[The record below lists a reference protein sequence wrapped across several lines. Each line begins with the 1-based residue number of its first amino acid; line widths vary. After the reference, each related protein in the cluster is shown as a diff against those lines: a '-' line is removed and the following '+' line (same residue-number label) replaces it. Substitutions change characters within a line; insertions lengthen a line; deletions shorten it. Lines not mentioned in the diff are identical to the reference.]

1 MTIAQVIVGKDDNKL
16 KNKDLTHL
24 SFTVEEASEWTA
36 LFERTSGWFGADG
49 IFSIPLNGG
58 EDADTSKKNVLFI
71 FSDTMIGEIVN
82 GKLQGGSKM
91 VHNSVAY
98 MEENR
103 ADKNEIHFYPDKKN
117 NSDVK
122 TLFTPRTSDAQK
134 GDYYWLGDGFVN
146 HFLKGNTYIFAYH
159 MRNASSKEW
168 SFKQVGN
175 ALLVLKK
182 GSKPPFKNYRQIKTP
197 FLIEGEEETES
208 SSLGAGIFANVQT
221 ADVPA
226 PDGYIYV
233 YGVKGEAKE
242 LIVARVLPENFEN
255 FNQYRFWDGEGW
267 SAGITH
273 ATGIT
278 DSVSNE
284 LSVTPL
290 KDGRYALVFQIN
302 GMSDTIGLRLGLSPY
317 GPFGPI
323 IKVWTCEESQRKN
336 YFTYNAKA
344 HPGLSNPGELIIS
357 YNVNAFDFLN
367 EISANPKLY
376 RPRFIKMKFE

>member
-1 MTIAQVIVGKDDNKL
+1 MTVAQVLVENKGDKL
-16 KNKDLTHL
+16 KNTDLTRL
-24 SFTVEEASEWTA
+24 SFTVEEALDWTA
-36 LFERTSGWFGADG
+36 LFDRTSGWFGADG
-49 IFSIPLNGG
+49 IFSIPLIDREN
-58 EDADTSKKNVLFI
+58 ANTSKKNVLFI
-71 FSDTMIGEIVN
+71 FSDTMIGDIVN
-82 GKLQGGSKM
+82 GKLQNGSKM

-98 MEENR
+98 MEGNR
-103 ADKNEIHFYPDKKN
+103 ADRDEIHFYPDKKN
-117 NSDVK
+117 SSEVG
-122 TLFTPRTSDAQK
+122 TLFTPETSDAQK

-146 HFLKGNTYIFAYH
+146 HSLKENIYIFAYH
-159 MRNASSKEW
+159 MRNTSSKEW

-175 ALLVLKK
+175 ALLVLEKD
-182 GSKPPFKNYRQIKTP
+182 SKPPFKNYKEIKTP

-233 YGVKGEAKE
+233 YGVKGKSKD

-255 FNQYRFWDGEGW
+255 FNQYRFWDGKGW
-267 SAGITH
+267 SAGIDH
-273 ATGIT
+273 AVGIT

-323 IKVWTCEESQRKN
+323 INVWTCEEPQRKN

-376 RPRFIKMKFE
+376 RPRFIRMKFE